1 MDYDG
6 PPRLRVDYGRT
17 SPDSRSPDR
26 PDGPQLLV
34 PVEDVGIDQQGN
46 GRKDIG
52 GFERSGTANLP
63 VIGQPSLA
71 MVWVKRTGQVD
82 NRFHYVV
89 LLHSK
94 DPMAPPP
101 KLSYTSA
108 IVLQT
113 IGAGYSYGFDIMEI
127 TGLPSGTVYPALR
140 RLEQQELIRS
150 KWEKQDAAF
159 AEERPARKY
168 YQLTRQGKDALAKA
182 RERFALLEQLAK
194 DETSRRR

>member
-1 MDYDG
+1 
-6 PPRLRVDYGRT
+6 
-17 SPDSRSPDR
+17 
-26 PDGPQLLV
+26 
-34 PVEDVGIDQQGN
+34 
-46 GRKDIG
+46 
-52 GFERSGTANLP
+52 
-63 VIGQPSLA
+63 
-71 MVWVKRTGQVD
+71 
-82 NRFHYVV
+82 
-89 LLHSK
+89 
-94 DPMAPPP
+94 MAPFP

-168 YQLTRQGKDALAKA
+168 YQLTRQGKGALAKA